1 MSTTNK
7 VPEKKKTVDLF
18 RSDIMGENIDLR
30 IIPGIDPYVYSSIDP
45 SRFTLDP
52 ANLTE
57 KNWKQFYSFSASKDS
72 GKYGK
77 TVLGFKKY
85 MEDLLSNSTIKL
97 ACCAGTKNDNNNY
110 NIDVKIPLVD
120 SDIVSDVYTAY
131 GFEDKNIEVP
141 SFMCPSAYG
150 PPDSND
156 NDKDNKYLC
165 DDFISAYCMNEFN
178 EYIIRTRKNRS
189 MDRPNSFDLSKW
201 AEYSPI
207 CACYPNFAL
216 YMTDNPEENGGI
228 PRTKW
233 INHCGSGINGK
244 TSYKDPY
251 SRSVF
256 SRPFNICN
264 VNTTI
269 GSLVATDN
277 SQNVLNISSSC
288 SINNSKEVTSDTKT
302 TVQNSTTDNTSQ
314 NKISGND
321 VKILTETPP
330 KQTPPPVQQPPV
342 QQPPVQQPPVQ
353 QPPVQQP
360 PVQQSIVQQPIIQQP
375 ILQPPPPAQTTNA
388 SSKYGGMT
396 VIIVVFVVLF
406 ILCSCSCILFSK
418 TKKK

>member
-7 VPEKKKTVDLF
+7 VPNKKKTVDLF

-30 IIPGIDPYVYSSIDP
+30 ILPGIDPYVYSSVDV

-57 KNWKQFYSFSASKDS
+57 TNWKQFFSFSASKDS
-72 GKYGK
+72 EKYGK

-85 MEDLLSNSTIKL
+85 MEDLLSNSTVKL
-97 ACCAGTKNDNNNY
+97 ACCAGTKNDNSNY

-120 SDIVSDVYTAY
+120 SDIMSNVNTSY
-131 GFEDKNIEVP
+131 GFQDKNIEVP
-141 SFMCPSAYG
+141 SLMCPGAYG
-150 PPDSND
+150 PPDSDD
-156 NDKDNKYLC
+156 NNKNNTYLC

-178 EYIIRTRKNRS
+178 EYIARTRKNNS
-189 MDRPNSFDLSKW
+189 TDRPNSFDLSKW

-216 YMTDNPEENGGI
+216 YMKNNPEENGGI

-233 INHCGSGINGK
+233 INYCGSGINKK

-251 SRSVF
+251 SRSVH
-256 SRPFNICN
+256 SQPFNICN

-269 GSLVATDN
+269 GNMVATDN

-288 SINNSKEVTSDTKT
+288 SINDSKEVTNNIKT
-302 TVQNSTTDNTSQ
+302 TVKNSVTDNTSQ

-321 VKILTETPP
+321 VKILTETPLKP
-330 KQTPPPVQQPPV
+330 APIQQPPV
-342 QQPPVQQPPVQ
+342 QQPLVQQPPIQQPLIQQQV
-353 QPPVQQP
+353 QPPVQT
-360 PVQQSIVQQPIIQQP
+360 
-375 ILQPPPPAQTTNA
+375 TTNIG
-388 SSKYGGMT
+388 SNSKYGGT
-396 VIIVVFVVLF
+396 IVIIAVIVI
-406 ILCSCSCILFSK
+406 ILIICSCSCILFGK
-418 TKKK
+418 MKKK